1 MKNIVFALFIISLTL
16 VSCVDN
22 TEVSRAFSKYG
33 SEDGVTT
40 ITVPGWLI
48 GIAAKFGDFDKEEK
62 ELLYS
67 IDKVKVL
74 SIENDDLNGRINL
87 TQEFQDKINI
97 HKDFEELL
105 TVNSQDDNVVIF
117 GKIENDV
124 IKEMV
129 LLVGGDDNALVYLKG
144 EIKPELL
151 NNKIDLSNPE
161 RLLSFDF

>member
-1 MKNIVFALFIISLTL
+1 M
-16 VSCVDN
+16 
-22 TEVSRAFSKYG
+22 
-33 SEDGVTT
+33 
-40 ITVPGWLI
+40 
-48 GIAAKFGDFDKEEK
+48 
-62 ELLYS
+62 YS

-87 TQEFQDKINI
+87 TQEFQAKINI

-161 RLLSFDF
+161 HLLSFDF